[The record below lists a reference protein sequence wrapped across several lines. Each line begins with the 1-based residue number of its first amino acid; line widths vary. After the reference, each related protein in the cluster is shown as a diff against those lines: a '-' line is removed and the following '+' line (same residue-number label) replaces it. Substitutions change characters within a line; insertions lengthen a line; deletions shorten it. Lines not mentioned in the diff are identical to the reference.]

1 LQYDASET
9 NDVAL
14 FESIEKKIT
23 ELYQDNCVKYELSPA
38 MVAYNKKYGTFGF
51 DSKMDTARWEGFR
64 DAFVMNA
71 EVAK

>member
-1 LQYDASET
+1 MVPE
-9 NDVAL
+9 DVAL
-14 FESIEKKIT
+14 FESVEEKIT
-23 ELYQDNCVKYELSPA
+23 ELYQDHVVKYELSPA

-51 DSKMDTARWEGFR
+51 DNELDTARWEGFR